1 MSGDPTPTGDPDA
14 PLLEVE
20 DLRKSFGGIQAVDG
34 VSFELERGTVTG
46 LIGPNGAGKT
56 TTFNLISG
64 FYKPDGGTIRFQ
76 GRDTQEIMRPAAA
89 ERGVWTSAS
98 ASGLAVL
105 GMGVGRILYGVSP
118 AVLGGAAVAGAGAGI
133 GLYYGQA
140 AVNNRREDHKH
151 SRPFQLA
158 REGMVRTFQITREL
172 EGMTVLENLV
182 LAPQDQD
189 GENLFDAVF
198 RREDIARDEAEIRE
212 EAEEI
217 LELLDLDH
225 LRDEESDRDGPRRE
239 ADQRLHLGAGRAGRR
254 RQPRAHRPDHGG
266 DRVDAG
272 RGLRV
277 LHRRT
282 RDGRHHEP
290 ERPDH
295 RDGRGTEAGRG
306 APGGDTAER
315 GGPGGLPGRLNRRAT
330 ERGANAR
337 PGSRR
342 LPDPLAVFRLCDLP
356 VPALVR
362 RRDGPART
370 PTVRRAGVAARSDPR
385 ERRTVDV
392 SPALAHNGGGPHG

>member
-20 DLRKSFGGIQAVDG
+20 GLRKSFGGIQAVDG

-64 FYKPDGGTIRFQ
+64 FYKPDGGSIRFQ

-140 AVNNRREDHKH
+140 AINNRREDHKH

-189 GENLFDAVF
+189 GENLFNAVF

-225 LRDEESDRDGPRRE
+225 LRDEESGNLSGG
-239 ADQRLHLGAGRAGRR
+239 QRKLLELG
-254 RQPRAHRPDHGG
+254 
-266 DRVDAG
+266 
-272 RGLRV
+272 RV
-277 LHRRT
+277 LML
-282 RDGRHHEP
+282 DPDLVLLDEP
-290 ERPDH
+290 V
-295 RDGRGTEAGRG
+295 AGV
-306 APGGDTAER
+306 
-315 GGPGGLPGRLNRRAT
+315 N
-330 ERGANAR
+330 
-337 PGSRR
+337 
-342 LPDPLAVFRLCDLP
+342 
-356 VPALVR
+356 PALTDR
-362 RRDGPART
+362 IMEAIESMRDEDYGFCIVEHEMDVIMNLSDRIIAMAEGRELAEGPPEEIQQNEA
-370 PTVRRAGVAARSDPR
+370 VLEAY
-385 ERRTVDV
+385 
-392 SPALAHNGGGPHG
+392 LGG